1 MHVDDLDISPSKI
14 GETAQ
19 RIIDR
24 SIEEARRRE
33 HALLT
38 NEHIFLAFAQ
48 VEWDM
53 FAEVMRD
60 IELNPHTILQA
71 IEEHLHMMPSFAGR
85 ELRVS
90 PATKLVFK
98 LALHHA
104 SRAGRQTI
112 EAADLFSAVFE
123 ETQGVPVSILRR
135 HGVEPEVLVTR
146 LNARMRDLELR
157 EERLKKRF
165 ELPPFLKH
173 FATNLNL
180 LARQDKLPPVFG
192 RDKEIQQVLEILCH
206 RERAN
211 SVMLIGE
218 PGVGK
223 TAIVE
228 GLARRIEFEPESV
241 PVRLRDCQVVNL
253 QMNTM
258 VAGTM
263 LRGMFED
270 RIQNVIRELK
280 ERPNL
285 ILFVDEAHTMVGAG
299 SALGA
304 PSDAANVFKSVLAR
318 GEIRMVAAT
327 TLSEYKEYIQ
337 EDEALARRFRCVVV
351 NEPTLEETR
360 RILYNLRPRLER
372 NYSVRLLDE
381 AIETALDL
389 SPRYMRHLHLPDK
402 VIGWLDT
409 ASVRAEIDRR
419 WEVKTD
425 DVVSVISHA
434 AQIPADMVYRDVTDR
449 FKDIE
454 ARLQDR
460 VFGQKNAVRAVARR
474 LVLNKGPLKDGFD
487 RPDGV
492 LLFLGPTGVGKTELA
507 KAVAEFL
514 FGDDKKM
521 VRVDMSEYQDGS
533 VAVDKLIGMPRGI
546 VGSERGGILTNQL
559 KDNPYTVVLLDEVEK
574 ASSNLLNLFLQAFDE
589 GWMTDGRGKRVYLSD
604 SVVIMT
610 SNIGSENFRKLTN
623 PLGFLNRTIGVEQVE
638 GEVMR
643 ELERRFPPEFRNRI
657 DEVVLFAPLTHD
669 EVRLIS
675 KAYLRQVKLALAKAG
690 KTIHVEDAALELVV
704 TRGYSLAFGAR
715 FLKRF
720 IDEQIKLPIS
730 ERWKEGSHFDVRA
743 CEGEIQ
749 VEAATARIVSADEAL
764 AYGDVA

>member
-1 MHVDDLDISPSKI
+1 VHVEDLDISPSKI

-24 SIEEARRRE
+24 AIEEARRRE

-60 IELNPHTILQA
+60 VDLNPHTILQA

-104 SRAGRQTI
+104 SRAGRQVV

-146 LNARMRDLELR
+146 LSARMRDMELR

-223 TAIVE
+223 TAIAE
-228 GLARRIEFEPESV
+228 GLARRIEFEPDTV

-304 PSDAANVFKSVLAR
+304 PSDAANIFKSVLAR

-337 EDEALARRFRCVVV
+337 EDEALARRFRCVTVC
-351 NEPTLEETR
+351 EPSIEETR
-360 RILYNLRPRLER
+360 QILYSLRPRIER
-372 NYSVRLLDE
+372 NYSVHLLDE
-381 AIETALDL
+381 SLEAALEL
-389 SPRYMRHLHLPDK
+389 APRYMRHLHLPDK

-409 ASVRAEIDRR
+409 AAVRAEIDRR
-419 WEVKTD
+419 WDVKKED
-425 DVVSVISHA
+425 IVAVISHV
-434 AQIPADMVYRDVTDR
+434 AQIPEDMVFRDVTDR
-449 FKDIE
+449 FKDLE
-454 ARLQDR
+454 ARLQTR
-460 VFGQKNAVRAVARR
+460 VVGQSNAIGAVARR

-507 KAVAEFL
+507 KSVADFL
-514 FGDDKKM
+514 FGDEKKM
-521 VRVDMSEYQDGS
+521 IRVDMSEYQDGS
-533 VAVDKLIGMPRGI
+533 VSVDKLIGMPRGI
-546 VGSERGGILTNQL
+546 VGSERGGVLTNQL
-559 KDNPYTVVLLDEVEK
+559 KDNPYCVILLDEVEK
-574 ASSNLLNLFLQAFDE
+574 ASPNTLNLFLQAFDE

-604 SVVIMT
+604 AVVIMT
-610 SNIGSENFRKLTN
+610 SNLGAENFRKLTS
-623 PLGFLNRTIGVEQVE
+623 PMGFLNRTVGIEQVQ

-657 DEVVLFAPLTHD
+657 DEVVLFAPLSHD
-669 EVRLIS
+669 EVREIS
-675 KAYLRQVKLALAKAG
+675 KLYLAKVTVALAKAG
-690 KTIHVEDAALELVV
+690 KTIHVTDEALEMVV
-704 TRGYSLAFGAR
+704 AKGYNIAFGAR

-720 IDEQIKLPIS
+720 IDEHIKLPIS
-730 ERWKEGSHFDVRA
+730 ARWKEGSHFEVMVKD
-743 CEGEIQ
+743 GEI
-749 VEAATARIVSADEAL
+749 AAEPAPAKIVAADDAL
-764 AYGDVA
+764 EVA

>member
-1 MHVDDLDISPSKI
+1 MHVEDLDIAPSKI

-24 SIEEARRRE
+24 AIEEARRRE

-38 NEHIFLAFAQ
+38 NEHLFLAFAQ

-53 FAEVMRD
+53 FSAIMRD
-60 IELNPHTILQA
+60 VELNPHTILQA

-90 PATKLVFK
+90 PSTKLVFK

-112 EAADLFSAVFE
+112 ESVDVFSAVFE
-123 ETQGVPVSILRR
+123 EMQGVPVSILRR
-135 HGVEPEVLVTR
+135 HGVEPDVLVAR
-146 LNARMRDLELR
+146 LSARVRDMELR

-180 LARQDKLPPVFG
+180 LARQDKLPPVYG

-280 ERPNL
+280 ERTNL

-304 PSDAANVFKSVLAR
+304 PSDAANVLKSVLAR

-337 EDEALARRFRCVVV
+337 EDEALARRFRCA
-351 NEPTLEETR
+351 R
-360 RILYNLRPRLER
+360 RRADDRGDAADPLQPAPAARTE
-372 NYSVRLLDE
+372 LLGAPARRGARGRARDV
-381 AIETALDL
+381 AAL
-389 SPRYMRHLHLPDK
+389 
-402 VIGWLDT
+402 
-409 ASVRAEIDRR
+409 
-419 WEVKTD
+419 
-425 DVVSVISHA
+425 HA
-434 AQIPADMVYRDVTDR
+434 APAPARQGHRVARHGGRARRDRSPLGSEQAGRDVGDFARRADPRGHGLPRRDR
-449 FKDIE
+449 S
-454 ARLQDR
+454 LQGHRRALQQR
-460 VFGQKNAVRAVARR
+460 VVGQKNAVSAVARR

-507 KAVAEFL
+507 KSVAEFL
-514 FGDDKKM
+514 FGDEKKM
-521 VRVDMSEYQDGS
+521 VRVDMSEYQDGG

-559 KDNPYTVVLLDEVEK
+559 KDNPCTVVLLDEVEK
-574 ASSNLLNLFLQAFDE
+574 ASPSLLNLFLQAFDE
-589 GWMTDGRGKRVYLSD
+589 GWLTDGRGKRVYLSD
-604 SVVIMT
+604 AVIIMT
-610 SNIGSENFRKLTN
+610 SNLGSEHFRKLTKPDGI
-623 PLGFLNRTIGVEQVE
+623 PLAARGRRAGA
-638 GEVMR
+638 GR
-643 ELERRFPPEFRNRI
+643 ECCASSNGASRRSSGT
-657 DEVVLFAPLTHD
+657 A
-669 EVRLIS
+669 S
-675 KAYLRQVKLALAKAG
+675 
-690 KTIHVEDAALELVV
+690 
-704 TRGYSLAFGAR
+704 TRSCCSR
-715 FLKRF
+715 R
-720 IDEQIKLPIS
+720 
-730 ERWKEGSHFDVRA
+730 
-743 CEGEIQ
+743 
-749 VEAATARIVSADEAL
+749 
-764 AYGDVA
+764 